1 MSGNRSYHS
10 SDGFR
15 KHMLSPVSWKPESY
29 SSPRAMWI
37 LPPPGKPGC
46 PEPRTWPTRFTS
58 LPFSNTC
65 LPTFWSWW
73 AMRPRR
79 LQDSQGNGQ
88 PPAAPSR
95 LWQGRQISGSWNVL
109 MQEGL
114 LIPESQNLERVH
126 TGLFIAK
133 ISHGPWSP
141 VLLTVAHVINKL
153 KHMDVLLAPLS
164 CSHWAEGIC
173 EASKRWIHRE
183 LEG

>member
-15 KHMLSPVSWKPESY
+15 KH
-29 SSPRAMWI
+29 I
-37 LPPPGKPGC
+37 LPCIMKTKLQFSKSHVDHHLQENQDAQNQNLTNQIYLSAILKYLSSNVLEAGEQWD
-46 PEPRTWPTRFTS
+46 PE
-58 LPFSNTC
+58 
-65 LPTFWSWW
+65 
-73 AMRPRR
+73 R

-95 LWQGRQISGSWNVL
+95 LWQGRQISGSWKCPDA
-109 MQEGL
+109 GRTADTW
-114 LIPESQNLERVH
+114 IPESGESPHWPIHHKSQ
-126 TGLFIAK
+126 
-133 ISHGPWSP
+133 SWSP

-164 CSHWAEGIC
+164 CSPVELKVSVRHP
-173 EASKRWIHRE
+173 RWIHRE